1 MHCASLGEFEQ
12 GRPLIEEFKKSHPRY
27 KILITFFSPSG
38 YLVRNKYEYAD
49 AVVYMPADTKA
60 NAAFFIKTV
69 NPVLAIFVK
78 YEFWYHHLHQLHE
91 RNIKC
96 ILISATFREKQ
107 IFFKWYG
114 GLFRKLLQR
123 FDAIFLQ
130 DRNSIALLQKIGI
143 TGNVFIAGDTR
154 YDRVASIAAR
164 VKKNE
169 AVEKFAAGFKIF
181 IAGSSWEADERIL
194 KECLSVFPINWKM
207 IIAPHEIHP
216 GHLEFINK
224 LFGEEMIFYSQV
236 ESESNLVSKK
246 ILVIDNIG
254 MLSDLYSYGNI
265 AFVGGGFQK
274 SGIHNI
280 LEPAIFGLPVI
291 FGPFYQKFVEAGD
304 LKETG
309 FAFPIHNAD
318 ECKQI
323 LKKLINDEN
332 DSQQLRRSL
341 LQFMSSKTGATSTI
355 LKHIEQKGWV

>member
-1 MHCASLGEFEQ
+1 MDSCVKIFRSLSPIVFLYWLTL
-12 GRPLIEEFKKSHPRY
+12 PWL
-27 KILITFFSPSG
+27 FS
-38 YLVRNKYEYAD
+38 
-49 AVVYMPADTKA
+49 
-60 NAAFFIKTV
+60 
-69 NPVLAIFVK
+69 
-78 YEFWYHHLHQLHE
+78 
-91 RNIKC
+91 
-96 ILISATFREKQ
+96 
-107 IFFKWYG
+107 
-114 GLFRKLLQR
+114 GL
-123 FDAIFLQ
+123 
-130 DRNSIALLQKIGI
+130 N
-143 TGNVFIAGDTR
+143 TN
-154 YDRVASIAAR
+154 AAR

-291 FGPFYQKFVEAGD
+291 FGPFYQKFVEAGE
-304 LKETG
+304 LKEAG
-309 FAFPIHNAD
+309 FAFPIHNAG

-332 DSQQLRRSL
+332 DLQQLRKSFSSL
-341 LQFMSSKTGATSTI
+341 ISFLRICLHSPA
-355 LKHIEQKGWV
+355 L